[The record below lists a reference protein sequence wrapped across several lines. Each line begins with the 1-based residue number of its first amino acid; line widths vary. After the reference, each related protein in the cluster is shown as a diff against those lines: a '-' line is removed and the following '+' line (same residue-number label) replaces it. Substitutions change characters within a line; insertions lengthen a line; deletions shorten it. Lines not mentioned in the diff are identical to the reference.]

1 MQEGLKFFLFE
12 GVWERGERVRA
23 ACAARHAGRYW
34 GSVTKPI
41 LRTPARWAAAMAW
54 ATRS

>member
-1 MQEGLKFFLFE
+1 M
-12 GVWERGERVRA
+12 RG
-23 ACAARHAGRYW
+23 CPSGWDTGPGMHAGMHGARGVQWVYC

-41 LRTPARWAAAMAW
+41 FRTPARWAAAMAW